1 VGLIDTEIAGAPVAE
16 ALAERADEI
25 VDEQER
31 LQRELDDLEL
41 ELEHFAEPEVDDVHE
56 LDTLAFETSNATLLE
71 LSETFEDDDFVWETV
86 PTAEALAAAD
96 AAANAA
102 RANATAA
109 SAARNAER
117 VAAVVRAETRAI
129 SLKKTI
135 GDLDADDLVAYA
147 TLKKQSR
154 AALRMQLRHEEAAA
168 NATALSVE
176 AQRVAD
182 DASARQELAA
192 LRARLAIL
200 IGEESVARSREDDAL
215 RVLNLQVED
224 AESNH
229 SGEMERE
236 EETRYASDDHYANAP
251 SPGAYDFLPTETGGP
266 LDQHDDSEY
275 DPGNTDDMGWDDLTR
290 SAAASA
296 AASAGKSRFGDD
308 SDAETQNLPKRF
320 LEEIVSKR
328 NRVRRRSEGRAT
340 QREEK
345 KQESAVER
353 TLESDAERRQQRRRR
368 NTVDLNGWAMDDSWD
383 PGTAGRLGL
392 VVGPQDTSDTE
403 SSVARLA
410 GVGDAAEAE
419 EVADALSLTESARHP
434 HTAKRSLEDILVRI
448 SPFPHSA
455 SLIAHTRLT
464 FLFLQS
470 GRRARP

>member
-1 VGLIDTEIAGAPVAE
+1 
-16 ALAERADEI
+16 
-25 VDEQER
+25 
-31 LQRELDDLEL
+31 
-41 ELEHFAEPEVDDVHE
+41 
-56 LDTLAFETSNATLLE
+56 
-71 LSETFEDDDFVWETV
+71 
-86 PTAEALAAAD
+86 
-96 AAANAA
+96 
-102 RANATAA
+102 
-109 SAARNAER
+109 
-117 VAAVVRAETRAI
+117 
-129 SLKKTI
+129 
-135 GDLDADDLVAYA
+135 
-147 TLKKQSR
+147 
-154 AALRMQLRHEEAAA
+154 
-168 NATALSVE
+168 
-176 AQRVAD
+176 
-182 DASARQELAA
+182 
-192 LRARLAIL
+192 
-200 IGEESVARSREDDAL
+200 L
-215 RVLNLQVED
+215 RVLNLHVED

-275 DPGNTDDMGWDDLTR
+275 DPGDTDDMGWHDLTR

-448 SPFPHSA
+448 SPFPQFRLPDCPYKTDISFFTIRAPSSTLKRASRATLRGPARLLVPPLTTTTATTTAFPSRTTPWRAFWVTQPRRQPTDPKKRFKKRSTTPSA
-455 SLIAHTRLT
+455 RFPVYYDTFGGKLGCRPRNRLGR
-464 FLFLQS
+464 S
-470 GRRARP
+470 GYGISTLWRCKC